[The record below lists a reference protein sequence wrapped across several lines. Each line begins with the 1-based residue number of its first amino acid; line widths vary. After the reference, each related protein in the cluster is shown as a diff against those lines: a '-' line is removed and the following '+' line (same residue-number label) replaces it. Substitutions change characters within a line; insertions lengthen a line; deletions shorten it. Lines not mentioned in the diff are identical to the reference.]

1 VLVFLIWA
9 STLRRV
15 TSLDTSDPRDSAYGR
30 DYWLHRCEG
39 FRVELGARVIG
50 KVRGLRFRGS
60 IEPDLLEVRSGFLG
74 RRAFLTPVERVE
86 EIRPEQKRVVLR
98 AQAST
103 DADPPL

>member
-1 VLVFLIWA
+1 
-9 STLRRV
+9 V
-15 TSLDTSDPRDSAYGR
+15 TTIETPDPRDSSFGQ

-60 IEPDLLEVRSGFLG
+60 IEPDQLEVRNGFLS
-74 RRAFLTPVERVE
+74 RRAFLIPVERVE
-86 EIRPEQKRVVLR
+86 EIRPKQKLVVLR

-103 DADPPL
+103 DADPTL